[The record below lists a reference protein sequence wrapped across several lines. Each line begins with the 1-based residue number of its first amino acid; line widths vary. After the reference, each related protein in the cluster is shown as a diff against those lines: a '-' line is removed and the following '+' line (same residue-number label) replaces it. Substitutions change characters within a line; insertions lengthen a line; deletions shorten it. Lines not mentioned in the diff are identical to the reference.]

1 MKSCVVSVLV
11 TLLLVLHIPVLNF
24 ADKPPQI
31 AQTDNPQRKSPPE
44 EKVKPQDQL
53 RLQSNLVSLI
63 VTVTD
68 PYGRF
73 VTGLEKENFE
83 IYDNKVK
90 QEIALF
96 SDEDAPIT
104 LGIIYDV
111 SGSMSDLTSQ
121 SFQALRKFFHTSH
134 QDDEYFVV
142 AFNDK
147 PKLVQDFTAVP
158 EEILSR
164 TIFVKAK
171 GSTALYDAVYLAA
184 EKTKTGRH
192 PKKALLILSD
202 GMENH
207 SRYSMKELRNM
218 LKETDVQIYCVGFS
232 SMGGGEWTL
241 KHLSEITG
249 GRTFFPADD
258 REVGDLYTRMAIMLR
273 RQYAIGFYPSDT
285 SGGNK
290 WHDVKLN
297 IQAPK
302 GLGRI
307 SLYYKKGYQAFSP

>member
-1 MKSCVVSVLV
+1 MKRSIASLFVATLV
-11 TLLLVLHIPVLNF
+11 ALNVPILNLAF
-24 ADKPPQI
+24 AQ
-31 AQTDNPQRKSPPE
+31 QTTRQPDNPQKKSSPDD
-44 EKVKPQDQL
+44 KPKQDDKL
-53 RLQSNLVSLI
+53 RLQANLVNII

-83 IYDNKVK
+83 VYDNKVK

-104 LGIIYDV
+104 LGIIYDI
-111 SGSMSDLTSQ
+111 SGSMNDLTSR
-121 SFQALRKFFHTSH
+121 SFAALRKFFHTSH
-134 QDDEYFVV
+134 EDDEYFVV

-147 PKLVQDFTAVP
+147 AKLVQDFTVVP

-164 TIFVKAK
+164 TIFVQAK
-171 GSTALYDAVYLAA
+171 GSTALYDAVYLAT
-184 EKTKTGRH
+184 EKAKQGRH

-207 SRYSMKELRNM
+207 SRYSLKELRNM
-218 LKETDVQIYCVGFS
+218 LKEADIQIYSVGFS
-232 SMGGGEWTL
+232 SYSEGAWTL
-241 KHLSEITG
+241 KYLAELTG
-249 GRTFFPADD
+249 GRTFFPIDD
-258 REVGDLYTRMAIMLR
+258 NEVGDLYTRMAIMLR

-285 SGGNK
+285 SSGNK
-290 WHDVKLN
+290 WHDVKIN

-307 SLYYKKGYQAFSP
+307 SLYYKKGYQAFAP

>member
-1 MKSCVVSVLV
+1 MKRSAASLFVAILV
-11 TLLLVLHIPVLNF
+11 ALNIPIHNLAF
-24 ADKPPQI
+24 DPLEGRQTSDPQK
-31 AQTDNPQRKSPPE
+31 KSLPE
-44 EKVKPQDQL
+44 EKQKPDDKL
-53 RLQSNLVSLI
+53 RLQSNLVNII

-83 IYDNKVK
+83 VYDNKVK

-104 LGIIYDV
+104 LGIIYDI
-111 SGSMSDLTSQ
+111 SGSMNDLTSR
-121 SFQALRKFFHTSH
+121 SFQALKKFFYTSH
-134 QDDEYFVV
+134 EDDEYFVV

-147 PKLVQDFTAVP
+147 AKLVQDFTVVP

-171 GSTALYDAVYLAA
+171 GATALYDAVYLAT
-184 EKTKTGRH
+184 EKAKQGRH

-207 SRYSMKELRNM
+207 SRYSLKELRNM
-218 LKETDVQIYCVGFS
+218 LKEADIQIYCVGFGS
-232 SMGGGEWTL
+232 EYAGSYTL
-241 KHLSEITG
+241 KYLAELTG
-249 GRTFFPADD
+249 GRTFFPINDN
-258 REVGDLYTRMAIMLR
+258 EVGDLYTRMAVMLR

-285 SGGNK
+285 AGGNK
-290 WHDVKLN
+290 WHDLKLLL
-297 IQAPK
+297 QAPK

-307 SLYYKKGYQAFSP
+307 SLYYKKGYQAFAP